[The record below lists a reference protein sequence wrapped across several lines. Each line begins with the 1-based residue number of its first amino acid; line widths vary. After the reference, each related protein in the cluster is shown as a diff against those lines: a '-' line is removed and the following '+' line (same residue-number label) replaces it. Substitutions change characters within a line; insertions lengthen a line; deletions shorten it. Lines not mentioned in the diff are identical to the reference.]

1 MRLQKIVIGILLAT
15 QIVLCQS
22 VIKSKHDLSSL
33 NDGATKWQSTNEKQ
47 VCIFCHTPHT
57 PQGAIKPLW
66 NKANPSDAVFT
77 MYSSPTMGVPSNS
90 DLSGSYSLMCL
101 SCHDG
106 STPMNMLLN
115 PSSVGQ
121 PEMAG
126 GYTKLGD
133 VYYPGSPFASFPGA
147 NIGQGYGGATGR
159 DLTNDH
165 PVSIVYD
172 ASHPDVLRGDLF
184 NPDSKPSG
192 LGGTV
197 SQKLLFNNR
206 LECPS
211 CHDPHNPNVFPFL
224 RKTTDQG
231 LLCITCHNK

>member
-1 MRLQKIVIGILLAT
+1 MKIVAGILVGLQVVFA
-15 QIVLCQS
+15 QS

-33 NDGATKWQSTNEKQ
+33 NDGATQWQSTNEKQ

-57 PQGAIKPLW
+57 PQGSIRPLW
-66 NKANPSDAVFT
+66 NKANPTDAVFS
-77 MYSSPTMGVPSNS
+77 MYTSPTLDVAANS

-115 PSSVGQ
+115 PSIVGQ

-133 VYYPGSPFASFPGA
+133 VYYPGSPFAQYPGA
-147 NIGQGYGGATGR
+147 NIGEGYGGIVGR

-165 PVSIVYD
+165 PVNILYD

-184 NPDSKPSG
+184 NPDASPSG

-197 SQKLLFNNR
+197 SEKLLFNKR

-211 CHDPHNPNVFPFL
+211 CHDPHNPTEAPFL
-224 RKTTDQG
+224 RKTTDMG